1 MILGHT
7 AIVLAVSILVCA
19 LILGVNFNTR
29 LKLFT
34 KIFTSSIAVLT
45 VICLYYS
52 LESIYGWPKKTEF
65 PTGKFYMLDYHVSG
79 DRERINIWL
88 IKRNDNKS
96 WIDGIINDRQ
106 PRSISIYYD
115 ENVEEQLQ
123 KIKEMADGRSFP
135 VEFMTAEGKKKQ
147 TDDSNES
154 EKKEKLNYVLPDVV
168 ERTK

>member
-88 IKRNDNKS
+88 IKRNDKKS

-135 VEFMTAEGKKKQ
+135 VEFMTTEGKKKQ
-147 TDDSNES
+147 NDDSNES

>member
-135 VEFMTAEGKKKQ
+135 VEFMTTEGKKKQ
-147 TDDSNES
+147 NDDSNES

>member
-1 MILGHT
+1 
-7 AIVLAVSILVCA
+7 
-19 LILGVNFNTR
+19 
-29 LKLFT
+29 
-34 KIFTSSIAVLT
+34 
-45 VICLYYS
+45 
-52 LESIYGWPKKTEF
+52 
-65 PTGKFYMLDYHVSG
+65 MLDYHVSG

-147 TDDSNES
+147 NDDSNES

>member
-88 IKRNDNKS
+88 IKRNDKKS

-135 VEFMTAEGKKKQ
+135 VEFMTAEGKKEQ
-147 TDDSNES
+147 NESNES
-154 EKKEKLNYVLPDVV
+154 EKKEKFNYVLPDVV